1 MQRVMRCVLVASLAA
16 VFATIPIPAQPLGS
30 RIKLDSLQLS
40 ALSIDA
46 GHIVPSQS
54 EPATIIG
61 IAADYGRL
69 SNTLRLRFEG
79 SFWESRLS
87 DHVVQTFLD
96 SLRRRITDPSRD
108 DLTTLS
114 RVSFYDVTMGVAV
127 RYLPMQG
134 TVVQPYGGVGVGVHV
149 INAEGPV
156 IDGTFAERLFDNIST
171 GLFAE
176 SGVIVKPLRRIGV
189 DVRLRGDL
197 VNGFRSYSV
206 RAGGIY
212 WFGPLR
218 RSDP

>member
-1 MQRVMRCVLVASLAA
+1 MRRVTAASCAVVAAAAPLA
-16 VFATIPIPAQPLGS
+16 AQPLGN

-40 ALSIDA
+40 ALSLDV

-54 EPATIIG
+54 EAAPVIG
-61 IAADYGRL
+61 IAADYGPL
-69 SNTLRLRFEG
+69 SHTLRLRFEG
-79 SFWESRLS
+79 SFWESRLT
-87 DHVVQTFLD
+87 DQVVQSYVD

-108 DLTTLS
+108 DVVTLS
-114 RVSFYDVTMGVAV
+114 RVNLYDVTMGVGA
-127 RYLPMQG
+127 RYLPRQG
-134 TVVQPYGGVGVGVHV
+134 TVVQPYAGAGIGVHV
-149 INAEGPV
+149 INAEGAL
-156 IDGTFAERLFDNIST
+156 IDGTFVERLFDNIST

-176 SGVIVKPLRRIGV
+176 AGIVLKPLRRIGV
-189 DVRLRGDL
+189 DVRARGDL